1 MEWGREGVIFRQ
13 LLRPMMSVKGQH
25 LALSADT
32 KAAALCLCLTSQSLV
47 S

>member
-13 LLRPMMSVKGQH
+13 LLRPMMSVKDQH
-25 LALSADT
+25 LALSADI
-32 KAAALCLCLTSQSLV
+32 KAVALCLCLTSQSLV